1 MRPWVAGS
9 TPGSQSGGTTL
20 CEVPLS
26 PTQFAVPVEDRYF
39 EDYVPGAVFEYGQFP
54 VTEAEIVE
62 FARRFDPQPMHVDPE
77 AAAQGRFGGLIASG
91 WHTAAMMMRLFADN
105 VLSKVA
111 SLASPGI
118 DELRWLQPVR
128 PGDVLRIRVT
138 VLEATPS
145 RSRPD
150 RGMVRT
156 LVEVLNQRGEA
167 VMTLKPMNIIR
178 RRVQP

>member
-1 MRPWVAGS
+1 M
-9 TPGSQSGGTTL
+9 
-20 CEVPLS
+20 S
-26 PTQFAVPVEDRYF
+26 PTEFAAPVEDRYF
-39 EDYVPGAVFEYGQFP
+39 EDYVPGAVFEYGQIP
-54 VTEAEIVE
+54 VIEAEIIE
-62 FARRFDPQPMHVDPE
+62 FASRFDPQDMHVDPE

-91 WHTAAMMMRLFADN
+91 WHTAAMMMRLFVDN
-105 VLSKVA
+105 FLSKVA

-156 LVEVLNQRGEA
+156 LVEVLNQQGEV
-167 VMTLKPMNIIR
+167 VMSLKPMNIIR
-178 RRVQP
+178 RRVRP

>member
-1 MRPWVAGS
+1 M
-9 TPGSQSGGTTL
+9 
-20 CEVPLS
+20 S
-26 PTQFAVPVEDRYF
+26 PTQFAVPVTDRYF
-39 EDYVPGAVFEYGQFP
+39 EDYAPGAVVEYGQIP

-62 FARRFDPQPMHVDPE
+62 FARRFDPQEMHVDPE
-77 AAAQGRFGGLIASG
+77 AAARGRFGGLIASG

-105 VLSKVA
+105 FLSKVA

-150 RGMVRT
+150 RGIVRT
-156 LVEVLNQRGEA
+156 LVEVLNQQGEA

-178 RRVQP
+178 RRVRS